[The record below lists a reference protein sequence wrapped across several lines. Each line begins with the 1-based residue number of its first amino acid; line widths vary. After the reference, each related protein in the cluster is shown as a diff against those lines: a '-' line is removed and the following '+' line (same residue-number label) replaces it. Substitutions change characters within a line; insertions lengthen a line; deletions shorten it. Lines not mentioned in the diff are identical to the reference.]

1 VLASLGNN
9 ELKLKLKS
17 VIEMKKTTKKST
29 ASSTTAAP
37 SAAGKPAAPAAV
49 SAKPA
54 ALSAAR
60 KSAAPLPALS
70 KSIAPAPAATKSATP
85 ASAASKTSSTKPVTS
100 TTIEAKID
108 VGFGNQLF
116 VRGEGEGLSWDRG
129 IPLEC
134 VDSQTWR
141 LVVPAKDKLQIKLL
155 INDSVWAKGED
166 VVVTPGKRV
175 ELVPAF

>member
-1 VLASLGNN
+1 MGNN
-9 ELKLKLKS
+9 ELNLNLKS
-17 VIEMKKTTKKST
+17 VKDMKKTTKKS
-29 ASSTTAAP
+29 ASVPASVSPATKPVIASGAKPTPAAARSKSITPVTLASKSATT
-37 SAAGKPAAPAAV
+37 SVESGKPASPA
-49 SAKPA
+49 
-54 ALSAAR
+54 R
-60 KSAAPLPALS
+60 F
-70 KSIAPAPAATKSATP
+70 
-85 ASAASKTSSTKPVTS
+85 TS
-100 TTIEAKID
+100 TTIEARID

>member
-1 VLASLGNN
+1 MKPV
-9 ELKLKLKS
+9 K
-17 VIEMKKTTKKST
+17 EMKKTTKKSAT
-29 ASSTTAAP
+29 PPTSVAALAASKPAG
-37 SAAGKPAAPAAV
+37 SATLASKPAA
-49 SAKPA
+49 SASFA
-54 ALSAAR
+54 G
-60 KSAAPLPALS
+60 KSVV
-70 KSIAPAPAATKSATP
+70 
-85 ASAASKTSSTKPVTS
+85 AASKSTTTTTSGKTSASIAAPGKSGEPKPTST

-116 VRGEGEGLSWDRG
+116 IRGQGEGLSWDRG
-129 IPLEC
+129 IPLQC

>member
-1 VLASLGNN
+1 
-9 ELKLKLKS
+9 
-17 VIEMKKTTKKST
+17 MKKTTKKST
-29 ASSTTAAP
+29 PTSVPASTPATSKAVAP
-37 SAAGKPAAPAAV
+37 PIVASKPAAPVAVAKPGVPAAV
-49 SAKPA
+49 A
-54 ALSAAR
+54 
-60 KSAAPLPALS
+60 S
-70 KSIAPAPAATKSATP
+70 KSTTLT
-85 ASAASKTSSTKPVTS
+85 AASKPGAPVPSASKPAGPKPTTT
-100 TTIEAKID
+100 TTIEARID

-116 VRGEGEGLSWDRG
+116 VRGQGAGLSWERG

-141 LVVPAKDKLQIKLL
+141 LVVPAKEKLQIKLL